1 MTKRTRQRVV
11 GVMATGLLGAG
22 GPAGAADA
30 GARGMARVRSSNPAI
45 TALVQ
50 HATERSETFRRIVE
64 IIDASDGIVYVEEG
78 QCRHGA
84 RACFTSVTAAG
95 RNRILSVKV
104 DTRNAD
110 RDLMGSIGHE
120 LRHTIEVLGNPKV
133 VDNESMLF
141 FYTRIGSRRP
151 GRVFETIAAVEAGN
165 AVRDELRKHAR
176 TNPLPSHY

>member
-1 MTKRTRQRVV
+1 MV
-11 GVMATGLLGAG
+11 
-22 GPAGAADA
+22 
-30 GARGMARVRSSNPAI
+30 
-45 TALVQ
+45 
-50 HATERSETFRRIVE
+50 ETIN
-64 IIDASDGIVYVEEG
+64 ASDGIVYVEDG
-78 QCRHGA
+78 QCGHGV

-110 RDLMGSIGHE
+110 WDLMGSIAHE

-141 FYTRIGSRRP
+141 FYASVGSRRP

-176 TNPLPSHY
+176 MNAQ

>member
-1 MTKRTRQRVV
+1 MTKRWRQRVV
-11 GVMATGLLGAG
+11 GVMMTGLLGAG
-22 GPAGAADA
+22 GPAGAADTR
-30 GARGMARVRSSNPAI
+30 ARGVARVRSSNPRI
-45 TALVQ
+45 TALVHQ
-50 HATERSETFRRIVE
+50 ATERSETFRRIVE
-64 IIDASDGIVYVEEG
+64 TIDASDGIVYVEDG
-78 QCRHGA
+78 RCRHGA

-120 LRHTIEVLGNPKV
+120 LRHTIEVLANPKV

-141 FYTRIGSRRP
+141 FYASIGSNRP
-151 GRVFETIAAVEAGN
+151 RRVFETMAAVDAGN

-176 TNPLPSHY
+176 MNAQ

>member
-1 MTKRTRQRVV
+1 MVGVV
-11 GVMATGLLGAG
+11 GVMMTGLLGAG

-30 GARGMARVRSSNPAI
+30 RARGLARVRSSNPSIA
-45 TALVQ
+45 ALMQ
-50 HATERSETFRRIVE
+50 QATERSETFRRMVE
-64 IIDASDGIVYVEEG
+64 TIDASDGIVYVEEG
-78 QCRHGA
+78 HCGQGV

-120 LRHTIEVLGNPKV
+120 LRHAIEVLANPKV

-141 FYTRIGSRRP
+141 FYAQIGSRRP
-151 GRVFETIAAVEAGN
+151 GRVFETLAAVDAGK

-176 TNPLPSHY
+176 KNVLPSHY

>member
-11 GVMATGLLGAG
+11 GVMMTGLLGAG
-22 GPAGAADA
+22 RVAWAGDA
-30 GARGMARVRSSNPAI
+30 TARGMARVRSSNPSIAALIQQAI
-45 TALVQ
+45 
-50 HATERSETFRRIVE
+50 ERSETFRGIVE
-64 IIDASDGIVYVEEG
+64 TINASDGIVYVEDG
-78 QCRHGA
+78 RCGHGA
-84 RACFTSVTAAG
+84 RACFTSVTTAG
-95 RNRILSVKV
+95 GNRILSVKV

-110 RDLMGSIGHE
+110 WDLMGSIAHE

-141 FYTRIGSRRP
+141 FYASVGSRRP

-176 TNPLPSHY
+176 MNAQ